1 MEHTEGTPAIDDTQQ
16 PESEPLPPANPV
28 TAELGPIPVAPADPV
43 PEADQPRRN
52 AMRRTIATLDLKVA
66 ITVDENTRLSLDTT
80 EKIENDLQAVR
91 VQTRKTL
98 ENKTKGLNDL
108 LNEGEPP
115 EKLMRCGVNA
125 AVWTDSIS

>member
-16 PESEPLPPANPV
+16 PESEPH
-28 TAELGPIPVAPADPV
+28 TQPADPV

-91 VQTRKTL
+91 VQTRKTI

>member
-52 AMRRTIATLDLKVA
+52 AMRRTIATLDLQVS
-66 ITVDENTRLSLDTT
+66 ITVDENTRLSLDTI
-80 EKIENDLQAVR
+80 EKIENELQAVR
-91 VQTRKTL
+91 VKTRKNF
-98 ENKTKGLNDL
+98 ETKIKEMNLDWL
-108 LNEGEPP
+108 GEPP
-115 EKLMRCGVNA
+115 EKLMRCGVKGS
-125 AVWTDSIS
+125 VWTDSIS